1 MMVTFDEI
9 NARLDMPVEQA
20 GQPRV
25 ELLIQDAEAIIRT
38 AFLKCGRDFDSA
50 LSTVPWLADEVRR
63 VVREMVSAAILIG
76 PNAGVR
82 SVSSATG
89 PQSDS
94 ITYADVD
101 SVSFG
106 GVRLTDEQRLAL
118 GLCMPGRPR
127 GTSPDPAVWPEEVM
141 RRVPNHRW

>member
-1 MMVTFDEI
+1 MVQVSVDDVVS
-9 NARLDMPVEQA
+9 RLD
-20 GQPRV
+20 PRPDPSMHDRI
-25 ELLIQDAEAIIRT
+25 ELLIGDAVQKIRT
-38 AFLKCGRDFDSA
+38 AFLKAGRSFDAELAS
-50 LSTVPWLADEVRR
+50 VEWLEPEAVD

-89 PQSDS
+89 QESDM

-106 GVRLTDEQRLAL
+106 GVKLLERHREAL
-118 GLCMPGRPR
+118 GLPTAALPR
-127 GTSPDPAVWPEEVM
+127 GRFPRARRWPEVI
-141 RRVPNHRW
+141 HRG

>member
-1 MMVTFDEI
+1 MLVSFEDV
-9 NARLDMPVEQA
+9 NARLDMPLEEA
-20 GQPRV
+20 ARPRV
-25 ELLIQDAEAIIRT
+25 EVLIDDAVSIVRI
-38 AFLKCGRDFDSA
+38 AFLKCGRDFDA
-50 LSTVPWLADEVRR
+50 ELERVAWLADEAGR

-82 SVSSATG
+82 SVSSTTG

-106 GVRLTDEQRLAL
+106 GVRLTDQQRLDL
-118 GLCMPGRPR
+118 GLCFPGGARGRFPAAPR
-127 GTSPDPAVWPEEVM
+127 WPEVSPWP
-141 RRVPNHRW
+141 RR

>member
-1 MMVTFDEI
+1 MLVTFKDV
-9 NARLDMPVEQA
+9 NARLDMPLEPA
-20 GQPRV
+20 AQPRV
-25 ELLIQDAEAIIRT
+25 DILIEDAETMIRT
-38 AFLKCGRDFDSA
+38 AFLKCGRDFDTA
-50 LSTVPWLADEVRR
+50 VVEVPWLADETRR

-82 SVSSATG
+82 SVSSTTG

-106 GVRLTDEQRLAL
+106 GVRLTDAQRLDL
-118 GLCMPGRPR
+118 GLCFPGGARGRFPAAPR
-127 GTSPDPAVWPEEVM
+127 WPEVSPWP
-141 RRVPNHRW
+141 RR